1 MEPKRLRTAYTR
13 HQILELE
20 KEFHFKRYLTRKRRI
35 EIAHTLTLSERQ
47 IKIWF
52 QNRRMKY
59 KKDNNF
65 PNTKNMKKKG
75 TNPDGTKKTGGRRS
89 KKAESSVIS
98 NGDTVDGETATDV
111 AGDVG
116 SNQIS
121 GRVARKNTRSND
133 KRNRRGSSKKQ
144 QQQKQ
149 LEEEVCI

>member
-1 MEPKRLRTAYTR
+1 
-13 HQILELE
+13 
-20 KEFHFKRYLTRKRRI
+20 
-35 EIAHTLTLSERQ
+35 
-47 IKIWF
+47 
-52 QNRRMKY
+52 MKY

-89 KKAESSVIS
+89 KKAEPSVIS